1 MNYLT
6 FSSFNK
12 RNDQIV
18 QINGFYIYRCWIFQI
33 ATSTETWMLFFCK
46 KCPDL
51 RYGYKNNYFN
61 IMVYYKDIL
70 ESRSSFMQIYQNAK
84 NAKPSL
90 HCSHFS
96 FWGISKK
103 VELAGRLEIFHPNKI
118 WKQFVF
124 PKNLAT
130 NLFLVINLTIR

>member
-1 MNYLT
+1 
-6 FSSFNK
+6 
-12 RNDQIV
+12 
-18 QINGFYIYRCWIFQI
+18 
-33 ATSTETWMLFFCK
+33 MLFFCK

-103 VELAGRLEIFHPNKI
+103 VEIGNISSKQNMEVVCVSKKI
-118 WKQFVF
+118 LQPTSSW
-124 PKNLAT
+124 
-130 NLFLVINLTIR
+130 